1 MSSDHPTTAVPPL
14 DFCDAGEPP
23 VLTFGL
29 PEELNKLTRW
39 AAKLGVSQ
47 PVFLLLD
54 ASRCDEEPIYIGTVL
69 EYLRQ
74 TVPSESLSRWATE
87 RPFLHDLNQLLDACS
102 VSPSVLKQY
111 PPMPSTQRADRQL
124 KDGLLS
130 KLPLVALVARPVKCS
145 TPAQS
150 KWIEILRIWC
160 FVQHLDA
167 VQSGREVNEYL
178 STITRTL
185 RQAIDSDEEWLSL
198 YLRTE
203 GRDGIGFFELT
214 RHLSSVSQTLLGQH
228 ANGSLEL
235 RAVEL
240 QLLQRLRAFTN
251 GKEPASASGAP
262 QKYQGLYHHFFL
274 AKPAAGRTTG
284 LELPPNA
291 VHFADVKELAPS
303 EAIPL
308 IFDTPFDEGLVN
320 VVDVAD
326 FDLPIEQ
333 EHKAKGVLLATVE
346 DHQFLP
352 FSWNRVSPHEQT
364 SLLSWIDAAWSAGT
378 AAERHAALVA
388 WLALQTAHS
397 LRTALELK
405 ISTESAD
412 EWRIAPHNW
421 ELHRQPP
428 RRYNG
433 WQADEDGARWVA
445 PRATRL
451 SIPLPEP
458 ARRILTNLDLPSSTQ
473 GCSLAEAL
481 PEASELEHLFNDLGR
496 QHPELER
503 LRSGMLRQHLGQQV
517 FSREQ
522 DATLSL
528 LLASHPRSGLPG
540 SCAYASYTIGNVQ
553 AALTMPNGTSDGSDH
568 QPHAKPETPHESS
581 DATLNGAGSE
591 LDPIESLLVQACAR
605 ARGKVNSSGSSPS
618 RWIEHHNSLT
628 GYCVLA
634 LLAATGARP
643 VTSVFESIEQFDLG
657 DGLVYLDDKNS
668 SAQHQGRL
676 VPLPPEAVDL
686 LVNTYLRHLERVA
699 PLLTAQGSAL
709 GAQVA
714 QLGKQGVEHP
724 LPLFFFLG
732 QQPSLHSVEISERTL
747 SALELFDW
755 PLPWNLMRHRLST
768 GLRRLGISSEVINGI
783 CGHAEQG
790 TAAYGQFST
799 RSWSEDARAASGAL
813 SQLYR
818 RLDLQPPEPPQ
829 WPEHEAVRV
838 AIDESRET
846 RSRAHLFGMRAREQR
861 RRHEHARAREVARE
875 EIERFINGRPVDSLS
890 PEQWEKLGQQMLLT
904 DNGLPHPLGSLRYQ
918 TFTEWLSEHWQEQG
932 GRPRLRRRYL
942 PALEEPSPFNGLAIH
957 SARLLDLARSRLDQE
972 RSTPPSRLSLRQ
984 ARWLG
989 CAGLVLDGQ
998 IADETLLQDVAAGRN
1013 FRLVQ
1018 LDQEAYLEHAHALA
1032 RWPDA
1037 PVRRFWISHD
1047 CATWLL
1053 RSLRGENQ
1061 LNLGETPAAPEWVQ
1075 LLMPARATSA
1085 KPPHVADLLSL
1096 LCRHMQQHN
1105 AMHCPGDVAAYL
1117 SGDVVTAALAH
1128 PDWVRAARGFVP
1140 QATTHPVPAAVEA
1153 VEGNADERD
1162 DALLLQS
1169 QQTDPDFVMNVQAL
1183 WRPAL
1188 PPTSPGT
1195 VPPAG
1200 TGVKQPSDRIETG
1213 DLQTDREQQ
1222 QRAARRFFRD
1232 IRAAIAEHSRKKSSP
1247 RRDLDAALR
1256 AIVARAQDVSPTC
1269 RLLGEWTRSL
1279 LWRSVRQ
1286 RLLRLSSVER
1296 YLNALAV
1303 CFEAVAYDHD
1313 LATCD
1318 AEDLTDFYGQILDSR
1333 RLARQSASSRAE
1345 DDESADREDAGQNQ
1359 QQYRTW
1365 KLAASLLR
1373 DFHRTCSRE
1382 LALED
1387 PDWAEFLVADMPLSI
1402 SPGLILEQDY
1412 LHMLRLLVGGDVN
1425 TASHRAL
1432 SKALVLLLCMRFGLR
1447 GQEATGLMR
1456 DDWVTPEDGS
1466 IVVLV
1471 RNNAQRKLK
1480 TLAGRR
1486 QVPLLFELQALE
1498 TALIERFLA
1507 LWLGISGGDRK
1518 VPLFADPRKV
1528 NEPMDEKVI
1537 RAELSKLIKQV
1548 TRHDNLSLHHARH
1561 TFANLVACHLLDGTH
1576 DIWPFARAQALTA
1589 QRRSHVRRLLL
1600 CTDGTTRRTLW
1611 ALARLLGHAHPQ
1623 SSVRSYLHLQPERAA
1638 QVVRAGRPDAAIRRP
1653 LVHEKLIDLDACLPV
1668 EGYLA
1673 GHEVLQ
1679 EQEEP
1684 SISALA
1690 MLRFLYLYQNGST
1703 PAAAAF
1709 ATALP
1714 ETFAERLV
1722 QAIAQVD
1729 TTLAARDPVN
1739 PHMGGSSRL
1748 LSHIAPTRW
1757 KHWNDRSAAWTLGSL
1772 APVTDKD
1779 FPLEQWLQRI
1789 TPNRQLVLFQE
1800 EHFAHWRQVANGL
1813 GLTDLDFSVI
1823 GTRDLHADVQAWAQ
1837 HHGFEVKAAD
1847 TVAEDGRR
1855 IQIDT
1860 ATAGHPPMSVRHRC
1874 AVLAR
1879 TEEHSALASSF
1890 ELLLLYTVA
1899 TVFLYGQTPS
1909 TPSGQAQINQQPVSA

>member
-1 MSSDHPTTAVPPL
+1 M
-14 DFCDAGEPP
+14 
-23 VLTFGL
+23 TFGL
-29 PEELNKLTRW
+29 PEELNELTRW
-39 AAKLGVSQ
+39 AAKLGVSH

-54 ASRCDEEPIYIGTVL
+54 ASRCDEAPIYIGTVL
-69 EYLRQ
+69 DYLRQ
-74 TVPSESLSRWATE
+74 TVPAESLSRWAIE
-87 RPFLHDLNQLLDACS
+87 RPFLHDLNELLDACA

-130 KLPLVALVARPVKCS
+130 RLALVALVARPVKCS

-150 KWIEILRIWC
+150 KWIETLRTWC

-214 RHLSSVSQTLLGQH
+214 RHLSSISQTLLGQH

-262 QKYQGLYHHFFL
+262 QKYQGLFHHFCL

-284 LELPPNA
+284 LELPPDT
-291 VHFADVKELAPS
+291 VHFAEATELALA

-320 VVDVAD
+320 AVDVAD
-326 FDLPIEQ
+326 FEVPLEQ
-333 EHKAKGVLLATVE
+333 ERKAWGVLLATAE

-352 FSWNRVSPHEQT
+352 FSWNRPSPRELK
-364 SLLSWIDAAWSAGT
+364 SLWSWISAAWGAGT
-378 AAERHAALVA
+378 AAERHAGLAA

-397 LRTALELK
+397 LRTALELT
-405 ISTESAD
+405 ISKETAA
-412 EWRIAPHNW
+412 EWRIDPQTW
-421 ELHRQPP
+421 ELHRHPP
-428 RRYNG
+428 RRYSG
-433 WQADEDGARWVA
+433 WQAGQNGAPWVT

-451 SIPLPEP
+451 SLPLPEP
-458 ARRILTNLDLPSSTQ
+458 ARRILTDLDLPSSEQ
-473 GCSLAEAL
+473 GCSLADVL
-481 PEASELEHLFNDLGR
+481 PDATGLESLFNNLG
-496 QHPELER
+496 QQYPELER
-503 LRSGMLRQHLGQQV
+503 LRSGMLRQHLSQQV
-517 FSREQ
+517 FTRTQ
-522 DATLSL
+522 DPTLSL

-540 SCAYASYTIGNVQ
+540 SCAYASYSVGDVQ
-553 AALTMPNGTSDGSDH
+553 AALTMPDGTNNGSD
-568 QPHAKPETPHESS
+568 PPTRAAPEKTHESS
-581 DATLNGAGSE
+581 NTPLNGAGSE
-591 LDPIESLLVQACAR
+591 LDPVESLLVQACAR
-605 ARGKVNSSGSSPS
+605 AREKVNSSGSSPS
-618 RWIEHHNSLT
+618 RWIEHHNALT

-643 VTSVFESIEQFDLG
+643 VTSPFEAIEQFDLG
-657 DGLVYLDDKNS
+657 NNLVYVDDKNS
-668 SAQHQGRL
+668 SALHQGRL

-699 PLLTAQGSAL
+699 SLLTAQGSAL

-732 QQPSLHSVEISERTL
+732 QQPSLHWVEVSERTL

-768 GLRRLGISSEVINGI
+768 GLRRLGISPEVINGI

-790 TAAYGQFST
+790 TAAFGHFST

-818 RLDLQPPEPPQ
+818 RLDLLPPEPPL
-829 WPEHEAVRV
+829 WPEHEAMRV

-846 RSRAHLFGMRAREQR
+846 RSRARLFGMHAREQR
-861 RRHEHARAREVARE
+861 RRQEHARAREVARE
-875 EIERFINGRPVDSLS
+875 EIERFINDRPVDSLS
-890 PEQWEKLGQQMLLT
+890 PQQWEKLGQQMLLT
-904 DNGLPHPLGSLRYQ
+904 NNGLPHPLGSLRYQ
-918 TFTEWLSEHWQEQG
+918 TFTEWLSRHWQEEG

-942 PALEEPSPFNGLAIH
+942 PALEEPSPFNALAIH
-957 SARLLDLARSRLDQE
+957 APRLLDLARSRLDQE

-989 CAGLVLDGQ
+989 CAGLVLDAQ

-1018 LDQEAYLEHAHALA
+1018 LNQETYLEHAQALA

-1037 PVRRFWISHD
+1037 PVRRFWISRD
-1047 CATWLL
+1047 CAIWLL
-1053 RSLRGENQ
+1053 RSLAGENQ
-1061 LNLGETPAAPEWVQ
+1061 LNLWETPAAQEWVP
-1075 LLMPARATSA
+1075 LLMPTRVTTG
-1085 KPPHVADLLSL
+1085 KLPHVADLLIL

-1105 AMHCPGDVAAYL
+1105 AMHCAGDVAAYL
-1117 SGDVVTAALAH
+1117 AGHVVTAALAH
-1128 PDWVRAARGFVP
+1128 PDWVRAAKGFAP
-1140 QATTHPVPAAVEA
+1140 QAMTHPVPVIVEA
-1153 VEGNADERD
+1153 VESSAADGDE
-1162 DALLLQS
+1162 ALLLQP

-1188 PPTSPGT
+1188 PPASPGT
-1195 VPPAG
+1195 PPSAA
-1200 TGVKQPSDRIETG
+1200 TAPD
-1213 DLQTDREQQ
+1213 DLATTRDLR

-1232 IRAAIAEHSRKKSSP
+1232 IRAAIAEQSRKKSSP

-1256 AIVARAQDVSPTC
+1256 AIVEQADDVSPTC

-1279 LWRSVRQ
+1279 LWRRVRQ
-1286 RLLRLSSVER
+1286 GLLRLSSVGR

-1318 AEDLTDFYGQILDSR
+1318 AEDLTDFYSQILDSR
-1333 RLARQSASSRAE
+1333 RLARQSTSSRVGG
-1345 DDESADREDAGQNQ
+1345 DEAADLEDAGQNQ

-1387 PDWAEFLVADMPLSI
+1387 PDWAEFLGADMPLSI

-1412 LHMLRLLVGGDVN
+1412 LHMLRLLVGADVN
-1425 TASHRAL
+1425 LASHRSL
-1432 SKALVLLLCMRFGLR
+1432 SKAFVLLLCMRFGLR
-1447 GQEATGLMR
+1447 GQEATGLVR

-1486 QVPLLFELQALE
+1486 QVPLLFELQELE
-1498 TALIERFLA
+1498 TAVIKRFLA
-1507 LWLGISGGDRK
+1507 LWNGISGGDRK
-1518 VPLFADPRKV
+1518 VPLLADPLQA
-1528 NEPMDEKVI
+1528 NMLLDEKVI
-1537 RAELSKLIKQV
+1537 RAELSRLIKQV

-1561 TFANLVACHLLDGTH
+1561 TFANLVACHLLDGAH
-1576 DIWPFARAQALTA
+1576 DIWPFACAQALTA

-1600 CTDGTTRRTLW
+1600 CTEGTTRRTLW

-1623 SSVRSYLHLQPERAA
+1623 SSVRSYLHLLPERAA

-1653 LVHEKLIDLDACLPV
+1653 LAHEKLIDLDACQPE

-1673 GHEVLQ
+1673 VNEVLQ
-1679 EQEEP
+1679 EQEAP
-1684 SISALA
+1684 SLSTQAI
-1690 MLRFLYLYQNGST
+1690 LRFLYLHQNGGTLS
-1703 PAAAAF
+1703 AAAF
-1709 ATALP
+1709 STALP
-1714 ETFAERLV
+1714 EAFAQRIV
-1722 QAIAQVD
+1722 RAIAQVD
-1729 TTLAARDPVN
+1729 TTLAAREPVN

-1748 LSHIAPTRW
+1748 LSHITPARW
-1757 KHWNDRSAAWTLGSL
+1757 KHWIDRSATWTLGGCVS
-1772 APVTDKD
+1772 ATTEGAG
-1779 FPLEQWLQRI
+1779 LEQWLQRI

-1800 EHFAHWRQVANGL
+1800 EHFAHWRQVASGL
-1813 GLTDLDFSVI
+1813 RLSDLDFIVI
-1823 GTRDLHADVQAWAQ
+1823 GTRDLHADVQGWAR

-1879 TEEHSALASSF
+1879 TGQHSALASSF

-1899 TVFLYGQTPS
+1899 TVFLHGQTPS
-1909 TPSGQAQINQQPVSA
+1909 TPSGQAPISPQPVSA

>member
-1 MSSDHPTTAVPPL
+1 MMV
-14 DFCDAGEPP
+14 
-23 VLTFGL
+23 
-29 PEELNKLTRW
+29 
-39 AAKLGVSQ
+39 
-47 PVFLLLD
+47 LD
-54 ASRCDEEPIYIGTVL
+54 ATKCDLHPKYIGTVL
-69 EYLRQ
+69 VFMRQ
-74 TVPSESLSRWATE
+74 PPSFACLSNWQNE
-87 RPFLHDLNQLLDACS
+87 RPFLEQVADLLDAC
-102 VSPSVLKQY
+102 VAAPKLFTRY
-111 PPMPSTQRADRQL
+111 PPMPTALSASRQL
-124 KDGLLS
+124 TEGLLS
-130 KLPLVALVARPVKCS
+130 ELPLVALTARPIKATS
-145 TPAQS
+145 AANTQ
-150 KWIEILRIWC
+150 WIETLRLWC
-160 FVQHLDA
+160 VVNHFEA
-167 VQSGREVNEYL
+167 VHSGRPTSDSLL
-178 STITRTL
+178 SITRAL
-185 RQAIDSDEEWLSL
+185 RQAIDRGDKWLEL
-198 YLRTE
+198 FERTI
-203 GRDGIGFFELT
+203 GPPDCGFFELN
-214 RHLSSVSQTLLGQH
+214 RHLETVTNTMLLEH
-228 ANGSLEL
+228 AAGSTGFRPSEVQVL
-235 RAVEL
+235 RS
-240 QLLQRLRAFTN
+240 LRAF
-251 GKEPASASGAP
+251 ASGKDASRKSTEP
-262 QKYQGLYHHFFL
+262 TKREGLYEQYAMLVTDRSQASFAWPSSESTITSIDPL
-274 AKPAAGRTTG
+274 AGVVK
-284 LELPPNA
+284 A
-291 VHFADVKELAPS
+291 VNFDPDNDES
-303 EAIPL
+303 L
-308 IFDTPFDEGLVN
+308 INFVEVDECDTPL
-320 VVDVAD
+320 
-326 FDLPIEQ
+326 EQ
-333 EHKAKGVLLATVE
+333 ERRSQGVLLATTE
-346 DHQFLP
+346 DHQFLR
-352 FSWNRVSPHEQT
+352 FSWNRVAPYEWAPLMRWLDSASSADDVKTRHV
-364 SLLSWIDAAWSAGT
+364 SLLAWI
-378 AAERHAALVA
+378 
-388 WLALQTAHS
+388 ALQTGHS
-397 LRTALELK
+397 LRSALSLQ
-405 ISTESAD
+405 ISAD
-412 EWRIAPHNW
+412 TAADWRLDPSTW
-421 ELHRQPP
+421 QLHRQPP

-433 WQADEDGARWVA
+433 WRADASSAHWVA
-445 PRATRL
+445 PIASKISIRTPDGIRQILEALVPGMNTQGKRL
-451 SIPLPEP
+451 SEYLHD
-458 ARRILTNLDLPSSTQ
+458 ADH
-473 GCSLAEAL
+473 
-481 PEASELEHLFNDLGR
+481 LETLFNSLCR
-496 QHPELER
+496 ENVHLRR
-503 LRSGMLRQHLGQQV
+503 LRSGMLRQQLGQQV
-517 FSREQ
+517 FEWTK
-522 DATLSL
+522 DPTLSQ
-528 LLASHPRSGLPG
+528 LLASHPHSGLPG
-540 SCAYASYTIGNVQ
+540 SCAYASYPLSEVK
-553 AALTMPNGTSDGSDH
+553 AALDAGTRPIEETSLRPRNGGPRAVDSMD
-568 QPHAKPETPHESS
+568 E
-581 DATLNGAGSE
+581 TLNGAGSE
-591 LDPIESLLVQACAR
+591 LDPIDALLQRMCAIAKEKTDRLAHSPDEWVQ
-605 ARGKVNSSGSSPS
+605 
-618 RWIEHHNSLT
+618 HHNALT

-643 VTSVFESIEQFDLG
+643 VRSPFETIEQIHLPDQFI
-657 DGLVYLDDKNS
+657 YIDDKNS

-676 VPLPPEAVDL
+676 VPLPTEVVEL
-686 LVNTYLRHLERVA
+686 LVDVYLPHLQRMGRVLKVHKA
-699 PLLTAQGSAL
+699 HLCE
-709 GAQVA
+709 QVA
-714 QLGKQGVEHP
+714 RLFLQGQEHA

-732 QQPSLHSVEISERTL
+732 EEPSLHWVEVSEHTL
-747 SALELFDW
+747 SALELFEW
-755 PLPWNLMRHRLST
+755 PLPWNLMRHRLSS
-768 GLRRLGISSEVINGI
+768 GLRRLGVNPEVVDGI
-783 CGHAEQG
+783 CGHSEQG
-790 TAAYGQFST
+790 SAAYGYFST
-799 RSWSEDARAASGAL
+799 REWSADADATRPAL

-818 RLDLQPPEPPQ
+818 RLHLHFPETPRWPEEMARHVAPPQ
-829 WPEHEAVRV
+829 GQLTSPR
-838 AIDESRET
+838 R
-846 RSRAHLFGMRAREQR
+846 FGIRARENR
-861 RRHEHARAREVARE
+861 RKQEHARAREVARE
-875 EIERFINGRPVDSLS
+875 EIERFINGRPIDSLS

-918 TFTEWLSEHWQEQG
+918 TFTEWLSQHWQEEG

-942 PALEEPSPFNGLAIH
+942 PALEEPSPFNALAIH
-957 SARLLDLARSRLDQE
+957 APRLLDLARNRLDQE

-989 CAGLVLDGQ
+989 CAGLVLDSQ

-1018 LDQEAYLEHAHALA
+1018 LDQEAYLEHAHALT

-1037 PVRRFWISHD
+1037 PVRRFWISRD

-1053 RSLRGENQ
+1053 RSLTGENQ

-1117 SGDVVTAALAH
+1117 SGNVVTAALAH
-1128 PDWVRAARGFVP
+1128 PDWVRAARGFAP
-1140 QATTHPVPAAVEA
+1140 QAMTHPVPATVEA
-1153 VEGNADERD
+1153 VEGNADDRD

-1169 QQTDPDFVMNVQAL
+1169 QLEDTDFVMNVQAL

-1188 PPTSPGT
+1188 PPTSPVT
-1195 VPPAG
+1195 VPPTG
-1200 TGVKQPSDRIETG
+1200 TGDKQPSARNETG
-1213 DLQTDREQQ
+1213 DLQTDREQR

-1345 DDESADREDAGQNQ
+1345 DNESADREDAGQNQ

-1365 KLAASLLR
+1365 KLAASMLR

-1432 SKALVLLLCMRFGLR
+1432 SKAFVLLLCMRFGLR

-1498 TALIERFLA
+1498 TAVIERFLA
-1507 LWLGISGGDRK
+1507 LWHGISGGDRR
-1518 VPLFADPRKV
+1518 VPLFADPQKV

-1537 RAELSKLIKQV
+1537 RAELSRLIKQV

-1576 DIWPFARAQALTA
+1576 DIWPFAHAQALTA

-1679 EQEEP
+1679 EQEAP

-1722 QAIAQVD
+1722 RAIAQVD

-1772 APVTDKD
+1772 APVTDKN

-1789 TPNRQLVLFQE
+1789 TPNRQLVFFQE

-1823 GTRDLHADVQAWAQ
+1823 GTRDLHADVQAWAR

-1874 AVLAR
+1874 SVLAR
-1879 TEEHSALASSF
+1879 TGEHSALASSF

-1899 TVFLYGQTPS
+1899 SVFLHGQMPRNPPS
-1909 TPSGQAQINQQPVSA
+1909 RESE

>member
-1 MSSDHPTTAVPPL
+1 VPTE
-14 DFCDAGEPP
+14 C
-23 VLTFGL
+23 
-29 PEELNKLTRW
+29 
-39 AAKLGVSQ
+39 
-47 PVFLLLD
+47 
-54 ASRCDEEPIYIGTVL
+54 
-69 EYLRQ
+69 
-74 TVPSESLSRWATE
+74 LSRWALE
-87 RPFLHDLNQLLDACS
+87 RPFIAGLTGLLDACS
-102 VSPSVLKQY
+102 VSASVFNQY
-111 PPMPSTQRADRQL
+111 PPMPVTQRADRQL
-124 KDGLLS
+124 RDGLLS
-130 KLPLVALVARPVKCS
+130 KLALVALVARPVNCN
-145 TPAQS
+145 TPEQTQ
-150 KWIEILRIWC
+150 WIETLRVWC
-160 FVQHLDA
+160 FAQHLDA
-167 VQSGREVNEYL
+167 VQSSRPVNEYL

-185 RQAIDSDEEWLSL
+185 RQAIDGNEEWLTL
-198 YLRTE
+198 YLQTQGNAE
-203 GRDGIGFFELT
+203 SGFFELKN
-214 RHLSSVSQTLLGQH
+214 HLNSISQTLMGRLV
-228 ANGSLEL
+228 AGSPSL
-235 RAVEL
+235 RPAEL
-240 QLLQRLRAFTN
+240 QLLQKLRAFTADR
-251 GKEPASASGAP
+251 EPNTAGDEP
-262 QKYQGLYHHFFL
+262 QKYQGLYHQFCL
-274 AKPAAGRTTG
+274 ANKTKGKTTVLVPPPALVQFTTDQDTT
-284 LELPPNA
+284 
-291 VHFADVKELAPS
+291 VT
-303 EAIPL
+303 EATSL
-308 IFDTPFDEGLVN
+308 NFDTQGDESLVTAIT
-320 VVDVAD
+320 VSETDA
-326 FDLPIEQ
+326 PIEQ
-333 EHKAKGVLLATVE
+333 ERKAGGVLLTSIE

-352 FSWNRVSPHEQT
+352 FSWNRPTPQET
-364 SLLSWIDAAWSAGT
+364 GALFLWIDRAWRVGT
-378 AAERHAALVA
+378 AAERQTALVA
-388 WLALQTAHS
+388 WLALQTSHS
-397 LRTALELK
+397 LRTVLK
-405 ISTESAD
+405 LTISTESAD
-412 EWRIAPHNW
+412 EWRLDPLLW

-433 WQADEDGARWVA
+433 WQSDDEGARWIV
-445 PRATRL
+445 PRAARL
-451 SIPLPEP
+451 HIPLPEP
-458 ARRILTNLDLPSSTQ
+458 ARQILSDLGLPSSAQ
-473 GCSLAEAL
+473 EISLAEAL
-481 PEASELEHLFNDLGR
+481 PEASELEGLFNELGQ
-496 QHPELER
+496 QHPALER
-503 LRSGMLRQHLGQQV
+503 LRSGMLRQHLSQQV
-517 FSREQ
+517 FTRTQ

-540 SCAYASYTIGNVQ
+540 SCAYASYSLGDVHTAVSVPY
-553 AALTMPNGTSDGSDH
+553 AASAESHQQPRRTAGT
-568 QPHAKPETPHESS
+568 PLAPF
-581 DATLNGAGSE
+581 DAALNGAGSE
-591 LDPIESLLVQACAR
+591 LDPIDSLLVQACSR
-605 ARGKVNSSGSSPS
+605 AREKVNSSGSSPS

-643 VTSVFESIEQFDLG
+643 VTSPFEAIEQFDLG
-657 DGLVYLDDKNS
+657 NNLVYVDDKNS
-668 SAQHQGRL
+668 SALHQGRL

-699 PLLTAQGSAL
+699 SLLTAQGSAL

-732 QQPSLHSVEISERTL
+732 QQPSLHWVEVSERTL

-768 GLRRLGISSEVINGI
+768 GLRRLGISPEVINGI

-790 TAAYGQFST
+790 TAAFGHFST

-818 RLDLQPPEPPQ
+818 RLDLLPPEPPL
-829 WPEHEAVRV
+829 WPEHEAMRV

-846 RSRAHLFGMRAREQR
+846 RSRARLFGMHAREQR
-861 RRHEHARAREVARE
+861 RRQEHARAREVARE
-875 EIERFINGRPVDSLS
+875 EIERFINDRPVDSLS
-890 PEQWEKLGQQMLLT
+890 PQQWEKLGQQMLLT
-904 DNGLPHPLGSLRYQ
+904 NNGLPHPLGSLRYQ
-918 TFTEWLSEHWQEQG
+918 TFTEWLSRHWQEEG

-942 PALEEPSPFNGLAIH
+942 PALEEPSPFNALAIH
-957 SARLLDLARSRLDQE
+957 APRLLDLARSRLDQE

-989 CAGLVLDGQ
+989 CAGLVLDAQ

-1018 LDQEAYLEHAHALA
+1018 LNQETYLEHAQALA

-1037 PVRRFWISHD
+1037 PVRRFWISRD
-1047 CATWLL
+1047 CAIWLL
-1053 RSLRGENQ
+1053 RSLAGENQ
-1061 LNLGETPAAPEWVQ
+1061 LNLWETPAAQEWVP
-1075 LLMPARATSA
+1075 LLMPTRVTTG
-1085 KPPHVADLLSL
+1085 KLPHVADLLIL

-1105 AMHCPGDVAAYL
+1105 AMHCAGDVAAYL
-1117 SGDVVTAALAH
+1117 AGHVVTAALAH
-1128 PDWVRAARGFVP
+1128 PDWVRAAKGFAP
-1140 QATTHPVPAAVEA
+1140 QAMTHPVPVIVEA
-1153 VEGNADERD
+1153 VESSAEDGDE
-1162 DALLLQS
+1162 ALLLQP

-1188 PPTSPGT
+1188 PPASPGT
-1195 VPPAG
+1195 PPSAA
-1200 TGVKQPSDRIETG
+1200 TAPD
-1213 DLQTDREQQ
+1213 DLATTRDLR

-1232 IRAAIAEHSRKKSSP
+1232 IRAAIAEQSRKKSSP

-1256 AIVARAQDVSPTC
+1256 AIVEQADDVSPTC

-1279 LWRSVRQ
+1279 LWRRVRQ
-1286 RLLRLSSVER
+1286 GLLRLSSVGR

-1318 AEDLTDFYGQILDSR
+1318 AEDLTDFYSQILDSR
-1333 RLARQSASSRAE
+1333 RLARQSTSSRLGG
-1345 DDESADREDAGQNQ
+1345 DEAADLEDAGQNQ

-1387 PDWAEFLVADMPLSI
+1387 PDWAEFLGADMPLSI

-1412 LHMLRLLVGGDVN
+1412 LHMLRLLVGEDVN
-1425 TASHRAL
+1425 SASHRSL
-1432 SKALVLLLCMRFGLR
+1432 SKAFVLLLCMRFGLR

-1486 QVPLLFELQALE
+1486 QVPLLFELQELE
-1498 TALIERFLA
+1498 TAVIERFLA
-1507 LWLGISGGDRK
+1507 LWNGISGGDRK
-1518 VPLFADPRKV
+1518 VPLLADPLQANKLL
-1528 NEPMDEKVI
+1528 DEKVI
-1537 RAELSKLIKQV
+1537 RAELSRLIKQV

-1561 TFANLVACHLLDGTH
+1561 TFANLVACHLLDGAH
-1576 DIWPFARAQALTA
+1576 DIWPLARAQALTA

-1600 CTDGTTRRTLW
+1600 CTEGTTRRTLW

-1623 SSVRSYLHLQPERAA
+1623 SSVRSYLHLLPERAA

-1673 GHEVLQ
+1673 VNEVLQ
-1679 EQEEP
+1679 EQEAP
-1684 SISALA
+1684 SLSAQA
-1690 MLRFLYLYQNGST
+1690 ILRFLYLHQNGGT

-1709 ATALP
+1709 STALP
-1714 ETFAERLV
+1714 EAFAQRIV
-1722 QAIAQVD
+1722 RAIAQVD
-1729 TTLAARDPVN
+1729 TTLAARELVN

-1748 LSHIAPTRW
+1748 LSHITPARW
-1757 KHWNDRSAAWTLGSL
+1757 KHWIDRSATWTLGGCVS
-1772 APVTDKD
+1772 ATTEGAV
-1779 FPLEQWLQRI
+1779 LEQWLQRI
-1789 TPNRQLVLFQE
+1789 TPNRQLVLFHE
-1800 EHFAHWRQVANGL
+1800 EHFAHWRQVASGL
-1813 GLTDLDFSVI
+1813 GLTGRDFTVI
-1823 GTRDLHADVQAWAQ
+1823 GTRDLHADVQDWAR

-1860 ATAGHPPMSVRHRC
+1860 ATAGSPPMSVRHRC

-1879 TEEHSALASSF
+1879 TGQHSALASSF

-1909 TPSGQAQINQQPVSA
+1909 TPSGQAPISPQPVSA